1 MNVRFQALGDMSL
14 VDQELR
20 ALAAAAED
28 AVLEEALQ
36 AGAEIMLNSIRAE
49 VSAKAKDS
57 TGKLASGLKFR
68 LDKSYLTG
76 RAYRAAFGWDKTP
89 VRRSKAGKVTVVSD
103 YGPVLEYSTNRQ
115 LRHLETGF
123 EAAQADAEAAMKT
136 VITRAQERGG

>member
-1 MNVRFQALGDMSL
+1 MNFKINAVGDIALI
-14 VDQELR
+14 DQELR
-20 ALAAAAED
+20 ALAAAADD
-28 AVLEEALQ
+28 AVIAEALE
-36 AGAEIMLNSIRAE
+36 AGSEIMLSSIRAE

-76 RAYRAAFGWDKTP
+76 RAYKAVFGWDRTP
-89 VRRSKAGKVTVVSD
+89 VRRSKAGKMTVVSD
-103 YGPVLEYSTNRQ
+103 YGPVLEFSDNRK